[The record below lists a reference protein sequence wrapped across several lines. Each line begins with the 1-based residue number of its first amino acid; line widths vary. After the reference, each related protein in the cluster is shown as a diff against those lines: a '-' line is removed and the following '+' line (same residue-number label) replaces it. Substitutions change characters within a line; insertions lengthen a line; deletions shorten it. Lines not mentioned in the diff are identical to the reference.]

1 MIPGKSYNPAT
12 KTSRRPTPEV
22 FAHLR
27 RWIKP
32 VVQDIQIT
40 NISEMTNIN
49 QQLEQSA
56 NLFVSN
62 IISRVIAQIIGKYGD
77 GFVTIEGT
85 AGGALHVAE
94 QAVITTKKA
103 VINIEGAAT
112 HEIVAA
118 VAGKKISVR
127 SYAFTV
133 AGDTN
138 ITWLS
143 EAAAISGPMDFGG
156 TDEPRGISHSP
167 GNYPLETA
175 VGAALKITSSAAVLI
190 SGHLTY
196 TED

>member
-1 MIPGKSYNPAT
+1 MIPSRKYNPAT
-12 KTSRRPTPEV
+12 KTSRRPTPEK

-27 RWIKP
+27 SWVAPIIR
-32 VVQDIQIT
+32 DIQIT
-40 NISEMTNIN
+40 NIAEMVNIN

-56 NLFVSN
+56 QLYISN
-62 IISRVIAQIIGKYGD
+62 IISRVIAQIIGKHGD

-85 AGGALHVAE
+85 EGGALHVAE

-103 VINIEGAAT
+103 VINVEGAAT

-143 EAAAISGPMDFGG
+143 GATAISGPMDFGG
-156 TDEPRGISHSP
+156 ADEPRGISHSP
-167 GNYPLETA
+167 GNYPLETTA
-175 VGAALKITSSAAVLI
+175 GEALKITSSAAILI